1 VSPRKPRFGPR
12 SAAAERLLE
21 DLDHLD
27 PGAVA
32 ALAAAGGGVTGTA
45 PDDPDV
51 AAREELRGRLR
62 EIARRGGR
70 LDAVRA
76 IGDEVAEWASST
88 AHWFPAGVAA
98 TGDST
103 KEIGPRMA
111 AVPIVLDAAYAV
123 VLEDLL
129 ADWELD
135 LLLAPWEL
143 VVGSP
148 LPDRPRARRVEDDDG
163 DLAASLDDLAGGGVP
178 GPDEPG
184 GLLRGDADEGDEPR

>member
-1 VSPRKPRFGPR
+1 VSPRKARFGPR
-12 SAAAERLLE
+12 SAAAERLLK

-51 AAREELRGRLR
+51 AARDELRGRLR
-62 EIARRGGR
+62 EIARQGNR

-111 AVPIVLDAAYAV
+111 AIPIVLDAAYAV

-135 LLLAPWEL
+135 LLMAPWEL

-148 LPDRPRARRVEDDDG
+148 FGNGRRPNGTDGSDDGGDANEADGPDDALSGGADEDDD
-163 DLAASLDDLAGGGVP
+163 
-178 GPDEPG
+178 
-184 GLLRGDADEGDEPR
+184 PR